1 MVKNGA
7 TTKQIATINRV
18 EPKTINFLLEGFMK
32 LVPNAGPVVRQAM
45 TVPAALV
52 LHSNEMAWSLTL
64 TALKL
69 KKS

>member
-7 TTKQIATINRV
+7 TTRHIATIDRV

-52 LHSNEMAWSLTL
+52 LHSNEMA
-64 TALKL
+64 
-69 KKS
+69 